1 LEDAASASAASASLG
16 NAATSTAASTPA
28 SAEALLAMIEG
39 EKGEADG

>member
-1 LEDAASASAASASLG
+1 MADASATSTAPASLG
-16 NAATSTAASTPA
+16 NATASPATSAPA

>member
-1 LEDAASASAASASLG
+1 LEDAATASPASASLG
-16 NAATSTAASTPA
+16 NATASPAASTPA